1 MRRNLFLDIL
11 YPRHCPV
18 CHEITVPWGRK
29 ICDTCKD
36 KLKPIYGARCFCCS
50 KPLQREEQEY
60 CKDCRKA
67 RQFQQGLGIFP
78 YSTLLQNSLFQL
90 KYGKRQEY
98 GTFYGE
104 FAAYYSREKIEKWR
118 INLIIP
124 IPLHLRRLEKR
135 GYNQAGIIA
144 EALGKKLGIPVDERI
159 LKRQKNTKPQKELN
173 HQERQKNMRNAFVA
187 RKKLEGEN
195 ILLVDDIYTTGSTI
209 EEAAK
214 ELKKAGA
221 QKIFFLTVAIG
232 ADS

>member
-1 MRRNLFLDIL
+1 MKRNLFLDIL

-18 CHEITVPWGRK
+18 CHEITVPWGKK
-29 ICDTCKD
+29 ICDICKR
-36 KLKPIYGARCFCCS
+36 KLKPIQGPRCFCCS
-50 KPLQREEQEY
+50 KPLESEEQEY
-60 CKDCRKA
+60 CKDCKRI
-67 RQFQQGLGIFP
+67 RQFQQGLGIFA

-104 FAAYYSREKIEKWR
+104 FAAYYSRETIEKWG
-118 INLIIP
+118 IHVIIP
-124 IPLHLRRLEKR
+124 IPLHPRRLEKR
-135 GYNQAGIIA
+135 GYNQAGVIA
-144 EALGKKLGIPVDERI
+144 EALGKKLGISVNQKI

-173 HQERQKNMRNAFVA
+173 HQERQKNMKNAFVVG
-187 RKKLEGEN
+187 KKLSGEN

-221 QKIFFLTVAIG
+221 AKIFFLTIAIG
-232 ADS
+232 ADG

>member
-1 MRRNLFLDIL
+1 MKRNLFLDIL

-18 CHEITVPWGRK
+18 CHEITVPWGKK
-29 ICDTCKD
+29 ICDTCRE
-36 KLKPIYGARCFCCS
+36 KLKPIYGPRCFCCS
-50 KPLQREEQEY
+50 KPLQKAEQEY
-60 CKDCRKA
+60 CKDCKKT

-98 GTFYGE
+98 GSFYGE
-104 FAAYYSREKIEKWR
+104 FAAYYSREKIEKWG
-118 INLIIP
+118 IDIIIP
-124 IPLHLRRLEKR
+124 IPLHPRRLEKR

-144 EALGKKLGIPVDERI
+144 EALGKQLEISVEEKI

-173 HQERQKNMRNAFVA
+173 HQERQKNMKNAFVV
-187 RKKLEGEN
+187 RKKLNGEN

-214 ELKKAGA
+214 ELKRAGA
-221 QKIFFLTVAIG
+221 EKMFFLTVAIG
-232 ADS
+232 ADG

>member
-50 KPLQREEQEY
+50 KPLQRAEQEY
-60 CKDCRKA
+60 CKDCRKT
-67 RQFQQGLGIFP
+67 RQFQQGLGIFS

-104 FAAYYSREKIEKWR
+104 FAAYYSREKIEKWK
-118 INLIIP
+118 IDIIMP
-124 IPLHLRRLEKR
+124 IPLHPRRLKSEVIIR
-135 GYNQAGIIA
+135 QVCLPRHWERSWGY
-144 EALGKKLGIPVDERI
+144 LWMKKI
-159 LKRQKNTKPQKELN
+159 
-173 HQERQKNMRNAFVA
+173 
-187 RKKLEGEN
+187 
-195 ILLVDDIYTTGSTI
+195 
-209 EEAAK
+209 
-214 ELKKAGA
+214 
-221 QKIFFLTVAIG
+221 
-232 ADS
+232 

>member
-1 MRRNLFLDIL
+1 M
-11 YPRHCPV
+11 
-18 CHEITVPWGRK
+18 PWGRK

-124 IPLHLRRLEKR
+124 IPLHPRRLEKR

>member
-1 MRRNLFLDIL
+1 M
-11 YPRHCPV
+11 
-18 CHEITVPWGRK
+18 PWGRK

-36 KLKPIYGARCFCCS
+36 KLKPIYGARCFCCW

-124 IPLHLRRLEKR
+124 IPLHPRRLEKR

>member
-1 MRRNLFLDIL
+1 MKRNLFLDIL

-18 CHEITVPWGRK
+18 CHEITVPWGKK
-29 ICDTCKD
+29 ICDTCRE
-36 KLKPIYGARCFCCS
+36 KLKPIYGRRCFCCS
-50 KPLQREEQEY
+50 KPLQKAEQEY
-60 CKDCRKA
+60 CKDCKKT

-98 GTFYGE
+98 GSFYGE
-104 FAAYYSREKIEKWR
+104 FAAYYSREKIEKWG
-118 INLIIP
+118 IDIIIP
-124 IPLHLRRLEKR
+124 IPLHPRRLEKR

-144 EALGKKLGIPVDERI
+144 EALGKQLEISVEEKI

-173 HQERQKNMRNAFVA
+173 HQERQKNMKNAFVV
-187 RKKLEGEN
+187 RKKLNGEN

-214 ELKKAGA
+214 ELKRAGA
-221 QKIFFLTVAIG
+221 EKIFFLTVAIG
-232 ADS
+232 ADG

>member
-1 MRRNLFLDIL
+1 MSRNLFLDIL

-18 CHEITVPWGRK
+18 CHEITVPRGKK
-29 ICDTCKD
+29 ICDTCKE
-36 KLKPIYGARCFCCS
+36 KLRPIQGPRCFCCS
-50 KPLQREEQEY
+50 KPLERAEQEY
-60 CKDCRKA
+60 CKDCGKI

-104 FAAYYSREKIEKWR
+104 LAAYYSRDKIKNWE
-118 INLIIP
+118 IDMVIP
-124 IPLHLRRLEKR
+124 IPLHPRRLEKR
-135 GYNQAGIIA
+135 GYNQAEIIA
-144 EALGKKLGIPVDERI
+144 QAFGKKLDISVEKKI

-173 HQERQKNMRNAFVA
+173 HQERKKNMKNAFVVQ
-187 RKKLEGEN
+187 KKLNGEN
-195 ILLVDDIYTTGSTI
+195 ILLIDDIYTTGSTI

-221 QKIFFLTVAIG
+221 QNIFFLTIAIG

>member
-1 MRRNLFLDIL
+1 MKRNLFLDIL

-18 CHEITVPWGRK
+18 CHEITVPWGKK
-29 ICDTCKD
+29 ICDTCRE
-36 KLKPIYGARCFCCS
+36 KLKPIYDPRCFCCS
-50 KPLQREEQEY
+50 KPLQKAEQEY
-60 CKDCRKA
+60 CKDCKKT

-98 GTFYGE
+98 GSFYGE
-104 FAAYYSREKIEKWR
+104 FAAYYSREKIEKWG
-118 INLIIP
+118 IDIIIP
-124 IPLHLRRLEKR
+124 IPLHPRRLEKR

-144 EALGKKLGIPVDERI
+144 EALGKQLEISVEEKI

-173 HQERQKNMRNAFVA
+173 HQERQKNMKNAFVV
-187 RKKLEGEN
+187 RKKLNGEN

-214 ELKKAGA
+214 ELKRAGA
-221 QKIFFLTVAIG
+221 EKIFFLTVAIG
-232 ADS
+232 ADG